1 MAAPPEKLA
10 RSLEVLKA
18 LQDRG
23 VVAIRSSDLERTN
36 RERLTAN
43 GFLLPVIKGWYI
55 PARPDETAGES
66 TAWYASFWDFCASYL
81 NERFGKDWCLSPEQS
96 LLIHAGNRTV
106 PRQLLVRAPKGDN
119 KPISLL
125 HDTSL
130 LNVRLSIPKET
141 DLEVTD
147 EGLCLYAL
155 APALIDCPPGLFQH
169 NPTDIRAALSMIRD
183 ASELL
188 AKLLEGGH
196 STIAGR
202 LAGALRNIGR
212 ERIADEILE
221 TMRAADYDVRESDPF
236 EFRPPVIISNRER
249 SPYVN
254 RMRLTWQ
261 AMRDPILERFPQAPG
276 LPKDIKTYLEH
287 VDDVYVTDAYHSLSI
302 EGYRVSAELIE
313 RVRNQNW
320 NPDENDEDRD
330 HRNALAARGYYQA
343 FQVVRESVSKALK
356 GANSGT
362 VAEED
367 HRTWYRELFAPGITA
382 GLLRPADLAGYR
394 NGPVYI
400 RRSMHT
406 PPSKEA
412 VRDLM
417 PALFDLLM
425 EEENPAVRVVLGH
438 FMFVYIHPY
447 IDGNGRMGR
456 FLMNVMLASG
466 GYPWTVIPVEARKA
480 YMAALEA
487 ASVDNN
493 IIPFSEFLARLVEA
507 GLKGEVPPQVAS
519 QFAEGGDAE

>member
-1 MAAPPEKLA
+1 MAAPSEKLA
-10 RSLEVLKA
+10 RSLAALKA
-18 LQDRG
+18 LHDRG
-23 VVAIRSSDLERTN
+23 VVAIRSSALERTD

-43 GFLLPVIKGWYI
+43 GFLLPVIKGWYV

-81 NERFGKDWCLSPEQS
+81 NGRFGKAWCLSPEQS
-96 LLIHAGNRTV
+96 LLIYAGNRSV
-106 PRQLLVRAPKGDN
+106 PRQLLVRASKGDN
-119 KPISLL
+119 KPITLL

-130 LNVRLSIPKET
+130 LNVRLSLPVEKDI
-141 DLEVTD
+141 EVTS
-147 EGLCLYAL
+147 EGLRLYAL
-155 APALIDCPPGLFQH
+155 VPALIDCPPGLFQH
-169 NPTDIRAALSMIRD
+169 NPTDIRVALSMIRD

-212 ERIADEILE
+212 DRIADEILE

-236 EFRPPVIISNRER
+236 EFRPPVIISSRER

-261 AMRDPILERFPQAPG
+261 AMRDPIIKRFPQVPG

-287 VDDVYVTDAYHSLSI
+287 VDGIYVTDAYHSLSI
-302 EGYRVSAELIE
+302 EGYRVNAELIE

-320 NPDENDEDRD
+320 NADENDEDRD
-330 HRNALAARGYYQA
+330 HRDALAARGYYQA
-343 FQVVRESVSKALK
+343 FQVVRESVSKVLR
-356 GANSGT
+356 GANPGT
-362 VAEED
+362 IAEED
-367 HRTWYRELFAPGITA
+367 HRTWYRELFAPSITT
-382 GLLRPADLAGYR
+382 GLLKPADLAGYR
-394 NGPVYI
+394 NDPVYI

-406 PPSKEA
+406 PPGKEA

-425 EEENPAVRVVLGH
+425 EEEDPAVRVVLGH

-466 GYPWTVIPVEARKA
+466 GYPWTIIPVEERKA
-480 YMAALEA
+480 YMAALES
-487 ASVDNN
+487 ASVDND
-493 IIPFSEFLARLVEA
+493 IVPFTEFLARL
-507 GLKGEVPPQVAS
+507 L
-519 QFAEGGDAE
+519 